1 MKILGIDIGY
11 HNLALVLAECSKTD
25 IDIIYAKKVSL
36 EYYKYIKSNDIV
48 DLVPLML
55 EQHKYLFDQAD
66 QIAIERQPPGGFT
79 NIECLINYIY
89 RNKSILVSPNA
100 MHSFFGFGHLDYEN
114 RKEYTEKIAYPY
126 MKHDEYYMKLDRK
139 HDIADAICLIIFQN
153 HKNTQLF
160 KRNDLIERSV
170 FSEFLY
176 TKPTK
181 PPLGEHPKE
190 EKSNLD

>member
-36 EYYKYIKSNDIV
+36 EDYKYINSNDIV
-48 DLVPLML
+48 DLVPLMI
-55 EQHKYLFDQAD
+55 EQHKYLFDKAD
-66 QIAIERQPPGGFT
+66 QIVIERQPPGGFT

-100 MHSFFGFGHLDYEN
+100 MHAFFGFGHLDYEN
-114 RKEYTEKIAYPY
+114 RKHYTEKIAFPY
-126 MKHDEYYMKLDRK
+126 LEDNEYYMKLDRK
-139 HDIADAICLIIFQN
+139 HDIADAVCMILFQN

-190 EKSNLD
+190 EKNSFN